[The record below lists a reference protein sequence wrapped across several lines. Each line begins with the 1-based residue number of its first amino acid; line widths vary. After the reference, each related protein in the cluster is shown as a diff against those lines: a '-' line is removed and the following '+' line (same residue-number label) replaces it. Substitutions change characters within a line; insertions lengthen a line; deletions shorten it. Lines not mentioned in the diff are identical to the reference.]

1 MMLGARPPDATRLD
15 PDQHGARPGTRVN
28 VVVVGVHRL
37 LADSLLALVA
47 SLPGLEAVGREAT
60 LDSVG
65 LPHESGSRHIIL
77 LICDGGDELV
87 AVVRFHSRHPEVP
100 VLALAQSWTSEQA
113 MAGLDAGLS
122 GCLSLEASPDELA
135 AAIRQ
140 VARGDVVLAP
150 DLTRALVSRLRSGR
164 TQSSPHGLSL
174 SPRERE
180 VLELV
185 TQGLSNKEIG
195 QRLFLSL
202 RTVEN
207 HLAATYTKL
216 GVRSR
221 TEAAV
226 LAIQHGWASTG

>member
-1 MMLGARPPDATRLD
+1 MLEDRPRKATRLD
-15 PDQHGARPGTRVN
+15 SELRGTGPATRVN
-28 VVVVGVHRL
+28 VFVVGVHRL

-60 LDSVG
+60 LEPVG
-65 LPHESGSRHIIL
+65 LPRGSGLQSIVL
-77 LICDGGDELV
+77 FICDTGDDFAALE
-87 AVVRFHSRHPEVP
+87 RFHGRRPEIP

-122 GCLSLEASPDELA
+122 GCLSLEASPEELA
-135 AAIRQ
+135 TAIRQ

-150 DLTRALVSRLRSGR
+150 ELTRALVSRLAGER
-164 TQSSPHGLSL
+164 TQSPRDGLSL
-174 SPRERE
+174 SPREKE
-180 VLELV
+180 VLQLV

-226 LAIQHGWASTG
+226 LAIQHGWASPG

>member
-1 MMLGARPPDATRLD
+1 MLENRPRNATRLD
-15 PDQHGARPGTRVN
+15 SELRGAGPVTRVN
-28 VVVVGVHRL
+28 VVVVGVHQL
-37 LADSLLALVA
+37 LAESLLALVA
-47 SLPGLEAVGREAT
+47 SLPGLEAVGREVS
-60 LDSVG
+60 LDPVG
-65 LPHESGSRHIIL
+65 LPHKSGVRQIVL
-77 LICDGGDELV
+77 LICYGGDELT
-87 AVVRFHSRHPEVP
+87 AVVRFHGRRPEIP

-135 AAIRQ
+135 TAIRQ

-150 DLTRALVSRLRSGR
+150 ELTRALVSRLAGGR
-164 TQSSPHGLSL
+164 TQSSSHRLSL

>member
-1 MMLGARPPDATRLD
+1 MLEDRPRNATRLD
-15 PDQHGARPGTRVN
+15 LEQRGAGPVTRVN
-28 VVVVGVHRL
+28 VFVVGVHRL

-47 SLPGLEAVGREAT
+47 SLPGLEPVGREAT
-60 LDSVG
+60 LDPVG
-65 LPHESGSRHIIL
+65 LPRGSGL
-77 LICDGGDELV
+77 
-87 AVVRFHSRHPEVP
+87 
-100 VLALAQSWTSEQA
+100 QA

-135 AAIRQ
+135 TAIRQ

-150 DLTRALVSRLRSGR
+150 ELTRALVSRLAGER
-164 TQSSPHGLSL
+164 TQFSRHGLSL
-174 SPRERE
+174 SPREKE
-180 VLELV
+180 VLQLV

-226 LAIQHGWASTG
+226 LAIQQGWVSPG

>member
-1 MMLGARPPDATRLD
+1 MLGARPHNATRLD
-15 PDQHGARPGTRVN
+15 SEQRGAGPVTRVN

-60 LDSVG
+60 LEASGVSR
-65 LPHESGSRHIIL
+65 ESRLRRIVL
-77 LICDGGDELV
+77 LICDRSDELT
-87 AVVRFHSRHPEVP
+87 AVVRFHSRRPEIP

-135 AAIRQ
+135 TAIRQ

-150 DLTRALVSRLRSGR
+150 ELTRALVSRLAAGR
-164 TQSSPHGLSL
+164 TQSSTHGLPL
-174 SPRERE
+174 SPRETE

-207 HLAATYTKL
+207 HLAATYAKL

-226 LAIQHGWASTG
+226 LAIQHGWARTG

>member
-1 MMLGARPPDATRLD
+1 
-15 PDQHGARPGTRVN
+15 VN
-28 VVVVGVHRL
+28 VFVVGVHRL

-47 SLPGLEAVGREAT
+47 SLPGLEAVGREAA

-65 LPHESGSRHIIL
+65 LPHESGIRHIVL
-77 LICDGGDELV
+77 LICADGDELA
-87 AVVRFHSRHPEVP
+87 AVVRFHSRRPEIP
-100 VLALAQSWTSEQA
+100 VLALAQSWTPEQA

-135 AAIRQ
+135 TAIRQ

-150 DLTRALVSRLRSGR
+150 ELTRGLVSSLACGR
-164 TQSSPHGLSL
+164 THSSPHGLSL
-174 SPRERE
+174 SPRETE
-180 VLELV
+180 VLKLV

-226 LAIQHGWASTG
+226 LAIQHGWASPG

>member
-1 MMLGARPPDATRLD
+1 MREDPPREIARLD
-15 PDQHGARPGTRVN
+15 TDLTRVGPITCVN
-28 VVVVGVHRL
+28 VVVVAPQRL
-37 LADSLLALVA
+37 LADSLVALLA
-47 SLPGLEAVGREAT
+47 SLPGLEAGGWRA
-60 LDSVG
+60 
-65 LPHESGSRHIIL
+65 IIDDVDTTFEPASKRIVL
-77 LICDGGDELV
+77 FIWGGGDELRQ
-87 AVVRFHSRHPEVP
+87 VVRFRGRCPELP
-100 VLALAQSWTSEQA
+100 VLALAPSWTSEQA

-135 AAIRQ
+135 TAIRQ

-150 DLTRALVSRLRSGR
+150 ELTRSLVSRLAGGR
-164 TQSSPHGLSL
+164 TQSPPHGPSL

-207 HLAATYTKL
+207 HLAATYAKL